1 MKRFLSQICCAA
13 LGCARRRHPRF
24 HTSSRSSSFSRK
36 ERLPGKTPS
45 TSCMTAFTST
55 IARGLSLVAIVV
67 AGLTFAFGEGGSK
80 RVLAGVLFGVGMA
93 IAAVNFSRGFFREL
107 NQRNRRRS
115 TWSEPRRINRVH
127 RSLSR
132 PLTILGAE
140 RKLFFFAMCLGAATF
155 NLLNSLFGGLLM
167 FLLLYF
173 MARWATQTDPQ
184 ILRFLLTAAR
194 LRAEYDPMKFTPIA
208 IRRDGHAQA

>member
-1 MKRFLSQICCAA
+1 
-13 LGCARRRHPRF
+13 
-24 HTSSRSSSFSRK
+24 
-36 ERLPGKTPS
+36 
-45 TSCMTAFTST
+45 
-55 IARGLSLVAIVV
+55 
-67 AGLTFAFGEGGSK
+67 
-80 RVLAGVLFGVGMA
+80 MA
-93 IAAVNFSRGFFREL
+93 EA
-107 NQRNRRRS
+107 
-115 TWSEPRRINRVH
+115 RRINRVH

-184 ILRFLLTAAR
+184 ILRFLLDGRKAS
-194 LRAEYDPMKFTPIA
+194 RAIRPDEVHSDS